1 MGDHDD
7 VRRFMADP
15 TEWFGRSLTAMH
27 SMPRKELDDLLKEAM
42 AVRFVDHRESIDA
55 VGKAAE
61 RAGVTELRELDD
73 VVPLLFA
80 HAAYKSYPAALLD
93 RKRYDQLTRW
103 LDKLTSHDLSHVDV
117 TGCTDIDSSID
128 ALDEQTPLEVI
139 TSSGTTGTLSIIPKD
154 KAGAEVNMRNWR
166 VLYFQTFGVEPRPE
180 DLDPQ
185 VDVIWPNF
193 SSGKLGHLRM
203 AAMFRRWFTGGDE
216 SRFHALYGDAV
227 STDLMFLASK
237 LRAAAAAASSTAS
250 RSTRRCWPARPSS
263 RSSRPACRTTWR
275 GSSSRSCGEL
285 AGRRV
290 FVMGSY
296 NLLHELA
303 TEGLSRG
310 ISGVFAPDSVVA
322 SGGGAKGIVLPD
334 NWQEPVLEF
343 FGVDRIVMGYGMS
356 EVSAMHVAVRAG
368 PLPRAALDHPLRARP
383 RHERAGA
390 PDGRATGPGRV
401 LRPGQRQPLGRGD
414 VGRRDR
420 ARSRTP
426 CGCGRTTV
434 HIGPR
439 TSSATATSRGTTA
452 SPPRPPSSSSTRPS
466 TSCGDRVVSRA
477 PFDVPLVVR
486 GEVIE
491 GDWVEFGGRT
501 SGIEFRAPDPAL
513 HVDRLPARP
522 RPMAMADLH
531 ALRLRR
537 HRRLPRRPRPPPRP
551 RHQPLRP
558 AGLRRRPPHLRAH
571 RAAPATRTTPSL
583 PVLVRPDLRPRDG
596 RADDRRRP
604 PRGLGGADA
613 RRRPPAAH
621 PGLRRPGGARRG
633 RQQPGAR
640 RACRLSATR

>member
-1 MGDHDD
+1 MGDSDD

-27 SMPRKELDDLLKEAM
+27 SMPRKEQDDHLREAM
-42 AVRFVDHRESIDA
+42 ALRFADHRDSIEA

-61 RAGVTELRELDD
+61 RAQITELREFDD

-103 LDKLTSHDLSHVDV
+103 LDKLTSHDLSQVDV
-117 TGCTDIDSSID
+117 SGCTDIDSWID

-154 KAGAEVNMRNWR
+154 KRGAEVNMRCWR

-203 AAMFRRWFTGGDE
+203 ASMFRRWFTGGDE

-237 LRAAAAAASSTAS
+237 LRAAAS
-250 RSTRRCWPARPSS
+250 RGELDRVEIDEALLARKAEFEELQARMPDDMA
-263 RSSRPACRTTWR
+263 RFLQQKLR
-275 GSSSRSCGEL
+275 EL

-310 ISGVFAPDSVVA
+310 ISGVFARDSVVA

-356 EVSAMHVAVRAG
+356 EVSAMHVACERGRYHVQPWVIPFVLDPDTNSPAPRTG
-368 PLPRAALDHPLRARP
+368 VQVGRAAFYDPANASHW
-383 RHERAGA
+383 G
-390 PDGRATGPGRV
+390 GV
-401 LRPGQRQPLGRGD
+401 MSGD
-414 VGRRDR
+414 EIELSYD
-420 ARSRTP
+420 P

-434 HIGPR
+434 HIGPHIER
-439 TSSATATSRGTTA
+439 YSDKQGDDRITCAATQQLQHEAIDFLR
-452 SPPRPPSSSSTRPS
+452 
-466 TSCGDRVVSRA
+466 
-477 PFDVPLVVR
+477 
-486 GEVIE
+486 
-491 GDWVEFGGRT
+491 
-501 SGIEFRAPDPAL
+501 GIE
-513 HVDRLPARP
+513 
-522 RPMAMADLH
+522 
-531 ALRLRR
+531 
-537 HRRLPRRPRPPPRP
+537 
-551 RHQPLRP
+551 
-558 AGLRRRPPHLRAH
+558 
-571 RAAPATRTTPSL
+571 S
-583 PVLVRPDLRPRDG
+583 
-596 RADDRRRP
+596 
-604 PRGLGGADA
+604 
-613 RRRPPAAH
+613 
-621 PGLRRPGGARRG
+621 
-633 RQQPGAR
+633 
-640 RACRLSATR
+640 